1 MSRQGHTVGSICIL
15 YTPGHPDASPLR
27 FPSVTQRD
35 QSTSL
40 SRLQRLLGGS
50 TIGEVLEASSGG
62 RSAGEGSQD
71 VQQGAFV
78 DITAVVDVAPYATDT
93 SATPSG
99 TPRKTEQRS
108 GTPPHGV
115 QTVLFT
121 GDHLSLALD
130 DTHRLTGFKAY
141 NHGSLTVQA
150 ESIQA
155 LAAED
160 LKFDWILPGNV
171 YSCACG
177 CPLQTFAE

>member
-1 MSRQGHTVGSICIL
+1 MSWQGHTVGSICIL
-15 YTPGHPDASPLR
+15 YTPGHPDGSPLR
-27 FPSVTQRD
+27 FPSMPQRD

-40 SRLQRLLGGS
+40 SRLQRLLGAS
-50 TIGEVLEASSGG
+50 TIGEVLETSSGG
-62 RSAGEGSQD
+62 RSGEEGSQD
-71 VQQGAFV
+71 MPHGAFV
-78 DITAVVDVAPYATDT
+78 DITAVREAATYASDT

-99 TPRKTEQRS
+99 TPRKTEQYS
-108 GTPPHGV
+108 GTPSHGV

-121 GDHLSLALD
+121 GDHLALALD

-160 LKFDWILPGNV
+160 LKFDWILPGKV
-171 YSCACG
+171 CSCACG
-177 CPLQTFAE
+177 CAPQNVAE

>member
-1 MSRQGHTVGSICIL
+1 MPWQGHTVGSICIL
-15 YTPGHPDASPLR
+15 YTPGHPDGSPLR
-27 FPSVTQRD
+27 FPSMAQRD

-40 SRLQRLLGGS
+40 SRLQRLLGAS
-50 TIGEVLEASSGG
+50 TIREVLEASSGG

-78 DITAVVDVAPYATDT
+78 DITAVVNVATYASDF
-93 SATPSG
+93 SAASAGIPRETGEPS
-99 TPRKTEQRS
+99 TA
-108 GTPPHGV
+108 PPHGV

-121 GDHLSLALD
+121 GDHLALALE

-141 NHGSLTVQA
+141 NRGSLTVQA

-160 LKFDWILPGNV
+160 LKFDWILPGGCAPQNV
-171 YSCACG
+171 
-177 CPLQTFAE
+177 AE